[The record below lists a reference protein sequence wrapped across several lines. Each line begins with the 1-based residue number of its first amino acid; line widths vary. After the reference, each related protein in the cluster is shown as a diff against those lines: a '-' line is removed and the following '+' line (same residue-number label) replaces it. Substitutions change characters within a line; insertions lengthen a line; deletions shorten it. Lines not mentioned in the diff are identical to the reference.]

1 MTNPPYTRFDHSS
14 ERGGRELTMAKMPKK
29 PDYGDAKPE
38 DMARAL
44 LKPNIEARARK
55 RPKQDEKRGGKG

>member
-1 MTNPPYTRFDHSS
+1 
-14 ERGGRELTMAKMPKK
+14 MAKMPKK